1 MLKTFD
7 LVLIGVMTATA
18 AVTYTIKHRAELKL
32 EEVHRLEAE
41 IKLEKD
47 TIDLLKADWAL
58 QSQPNRLER
67 LVRAYNDELKLQPTE
82 STALV
87 HAKELPMLKSEMPVP
102 DVTEAKVSAKS
113 ATVASAKSAT
123 EASAKSA
130 TEASAKSATEAGAK
144 GATVASAKSAIEAS
158 AKRAPD
164 TAKGAQA
171 TAKAQPVPMP
181 APRGEA
187 EDADQIETG
196 SVEE

>member
-67 LVRAYNDELKLQPTE
+67 LVKAYNDELKLQPTE

-87 HAKELPMLKSEMPVP
+87 HAKELPMLKSEVPVP
-102 DVTEAKVSAKS
+102 DVTEAK
-113 ATVASAKSAT
+113 ASAKSAT

-130 TEASAKSATEAGAK
+130 TVASAKSAT
-144 GATVASAKSAIEAS
+144 VASAKG
-158 AKRAPD
+158 APD
-164 TAKGAQA
+164 AAKGAQA
-171 TAKAQPVPMP
+171 AAKAQPIPMP

>member
-41 IKLEKD
+41 IKLEED

-67 LVRAYNDELKLQPTE
+67 LVKAYDDELQLQPTE

-87 HAKELPMLKSEMPVP
+87 HAKELPMLKSEVPVP
-102 DVTEAKVSAKS
+102 DVTEAKAKG
-113 ATVASAKSAT
+113 AAGAGAKGTT
-123 EASAKSA
+123 EASAKGA
-130 TEASAKSATEAGAK
+130 AGR
-144 GATVASAKSAIEAS
+144 GQ
-158 AKRAPD
+158 R
-164 TAKGAQA
+164 
-171 TAKAQPVPMP
+171 VPTP
-181 APRGEA
+181 APRSAVEPHGAVTLDGGA
-187 EDADQIETG
+187 EDEADEIETG
-196 SVEE
+196 SVE

>member
-67 LVRAYNDELKLQPTE
+67 LVNAYNAELQLQPTE

-87 HAKELPMLKSEMPVP
+87 HAKELPMLKSEVPVP
-102 DVTEAKVSAKS
+102 DVTEAK
-113 ATVASAKSAT
+113 AS
-123 EASAKSA
+123 
-130 TEASAKSATEAGAK
+130 AK
-144 GATVASAKSAIEAS
+144 GATVASAK
-158 AKRAPD
+158 
-164 TAKGAQA
+164 GAGGA
-171 TAKAQPVPMP
+171 AKAQPVPTP
-181 APRGEA
+181 APRGGVAQHGVVEDEA
-187 EDADQIETG
+187 DEIETG
-196 SVEE
+196 SVE

>member
-67 LVRAYNDELKLQPTE
+67 LVKAYNEELKLQPTE

-87 HAKELPMLKSEMPVP
+87 HAKELPMLKSEVPVP
-102 DVTEAKVSAKS
+102 DVTEAK
-113 ATVASAKSAT
+113 AS
-123 EASAKSA
+123 
-130 TEASAKSATEAGAK
+130 AK
-144 GATVASAKSAIEAS
+144 GATVASAKGATVAS
-158 AKRAPD
+158 AKGATVASAKGAPD
-164 TAKGAQA
+164 TKGAQA
-171 TAKAQPVPMP
+171 TAKAQPIPMP

>member
-67 LVRAYNDELKLQPTE
+67 LVNAYNSELQLQPTD
-82 STALV
+82 STSLA
-87 HAKELPMLKSEMPVP
+87 HARELPMLKSQVP
-102 DVTEAKVSAKS
+102 PPDITEAK
-113 ATVASAKSAT
+113 
-123 EASAKSA
+123 
-130 TEASAKSATEAGAK
+130 AGAK
-144 GATVASAKSAIEAS
+144 PGAA
-158 AKRAPD
+158 
-164 TAKGAQA
+164 
-171 TAKAQPVPMP
+171 AKAQPIPMP
-181 APRGEA
+181 APREA

-196 SVEE
+196 AVE

>member
-41 IKLEKD
+41 IKLEED

-67 LVRAYNDELKLQPTE
+67 LVKAYDDELQLQPTE

-87 HAKELPMLKSEMPVP
+87 HAKELPMLKSEVPVP
-102 DVTEAKVSAKS
+102 DVTEAKANG
-113 ATVASAKSAT
+113 AAG
-123 EASAKSA
+123 
-130 TEASAKSATEAGAK
+130 AGAK
-144 GATVASAKSAIEAS
+144 GATVASAKGATEAS
-158 AKRAPD
+158 AKGA
-164 TAKGAQA
+164 TGKG
-171 TAKAQPVPMP
+171 QPVPTP
-181 APRGEA
+181 APRGAVEPHGAVTLDGGA
-187 EDADQIETG
+187 EDEADEIETG
-196 SVEE
+196 SVE

>member
-7 LVLIGVMTATA
+7 LVLIGVMTAAA

-67 LVRAYNDELKLQPTE
+67 LVNAYNAELQLQPTD

-87 HAKELPMLKSEMPVP
+87 HARELPMLKSEVPVP
-102 DVTEAKVSAKS
+102 DVTEAK
-113 ATVASAKSAT
+113 
-123 EASAKSA
+123 
-130 TEASAKSATEAGAK
+130 AGAK
-144 GATVASAKSAIEAS
+144 GATV
-158 AKRAPD
+158 
-164 TAKGAQA
+164 
-171 TAKAQPVPMP
+171 TAKAQPVPTP
-181 APRGEA
+181 APRGSGQQRGLVQDEA
-187 EDADQIETG
+187 DEIETG
-196 SVEE
+196 SVE

>member
-18 AVTYTIKHRAELKL
+18 TVTYTIKHRAELKV

-67 LVRAYNDELKLQPTE
+67 LVKAYNEELKLQPTE

-87 HAKELPMLKSEMPVP
+87 HAKELPMLKSEVPVP
-102 DVTEAKVSAKS
+102 DVTEAKVSAKG
-113 ATVASAKSAT
+113 AT

-130 TEASAKSATEAGAK
+130 TEASAKGAP
-144 GATVASAKSAIEAS
+144 GI
-158 AKRAPD
+158 
-164 TAKGAQA
+164 KGAQA

>member
-67 LVRAYNDELKLQPTE
+67 LVKAYNDELKLQPTE

-87 HAKELPMLKSEMPVP
+87 HAKELPMLKSEVPVP
-102 DVTEAKVSAKS
+102 DVTEAKASAKG
-113 ATVASAKSAT
+113 ATVASAKGAT
-123 EASAKSA
+123 VAS
-130 TEASAKSATEAGAK
+130 AK
-144 GATVASAKSAIEAS
+144 GATVASAKS
-158 AKRAPD
+158 APD

-171 TAKAQPVPMP
+171 TAKAQPIPMA